1 MVHAFLTTLT
11 MGSSSN
17 SRTVTQ
23 TVLSVEQDEGLGA
36 RVRRSVGRSE
46 VGITCMEDTHS
57 TMKGPVEISSFK
69 FRHATLLEYVH

>member
-1 MVHAFLTTLT
+1 

-46 VGITCMEDTHS
+46 VGITCMEVTHS
-57 TMKGPVEISSFK
+57 TMKEPVEISSDK
-69 FRHATLLEYVH
+69 FCLATLLEYVH